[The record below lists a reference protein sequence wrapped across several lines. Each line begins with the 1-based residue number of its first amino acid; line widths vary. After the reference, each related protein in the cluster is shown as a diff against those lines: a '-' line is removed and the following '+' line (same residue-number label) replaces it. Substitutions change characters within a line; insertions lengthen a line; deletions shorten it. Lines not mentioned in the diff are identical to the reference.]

1 MLSRI
6 KHLIPKPIKSF
17 LRLIISLLEQ
27 TINGLRKILRYIKI
41 KIYKFNR
48 PSQIS
53 NYLKSHSIHK
63 FQIGSGDNCLPGWLN
78 TDLYPI
84 NDMVFLDAIEP
95 FPFKDNQFDFI
106 YSEHMI
112 EHISFLDGHR
122 MLKECFR
129 ILRKNGKIRIATPNL
144 ETYLALFSTNQSMH
158 QKKYIQWISTNW
170 LQRSG
175 IPFDNSAFI
184 LNLAMH
190 GWGHEFLYDYKTF
203 ESILTN
209 IGFTDIESFK
219 CQQSNDEN
227 FRNLE
232 RHGEFIGNPEMN
244 DFETLIVE
252 AVKKN

>member
-17 LRLIISLLEQ
+17 LLLIISLLDQ

-112 EHISFLDGHR
+112 EHIRFLDGHR

-144 ETYLALFSTNQSMH
+144 ETYLALFSTN
-158 QKKYIQWISTNW
+158 
-170 LQRSG
+170 
-175 IPFDNSAFI
+175 
-184 LNLAMH
+184 
-190 GWGHEFLYDYKTF
+190 
-203 ESILTN
+203 
-209 IGFTDIESFK
+209 
-219 CQQSNDEN
+219 
-227 FRNLE
+227 
-232 RHGEFIGNPEMN
+232 
-244 DFETLIVE
+244 
-252 AVKKN
+252 